1 MCWWNMTQ
9 LKYLGNSPKYTIII
23 GRYFYDLITY
33 FQFPPYL
40 KVHIIC
46 FLILPIL
53 LWYNMKIK
61 YYSFFSKMGRTQK
74 RQDIN
79 DMFYVMMFNLEF
91 TPEKSR
97 LPTVNWFL
105 FDRHNYHPDFASQL
119 FFQRMRD
126 FRLFFANIFIV
137 LYLLRFVRF
146 DDYNRPLLY
155 RRSPLIICGMSI
167 EKNLLLSLYFFLC
180 FSFLHNT
187 LKM

>member
-9 LKYLGNSPKYTIII
+9 LKYLGSSAKYTIII

-40 KVHIIC
+40 NVHIIC

-53 LWYNMKIK
+53 LWYNMKIIC
-61 YYSFFSKMGRTQK
+61 YSFFSKMGRTQK

-79 DMFYVMMFNLEF
+79 DMFYVMFNLEY
-91 TPEKSR
+91 TPKKS
-97 LPTVNWFL
+97 LLATINWFL
-105 FDRHNYHPDFASQL
+105 FDRHNHHPDFASQL
-119 FFQRMRD
+119 FFREWD

-167 EKNLLLSLYFFLC
+167 EKNLLLSLYFFC
-180 FSFLHNT
+180 VFHSFIML
-187 LKM
+187 